1 MVKVTL
7 VHASWCHVCPA
18 AKKLWNDLRSE
29 HDFDY
34 EGIDIDTPEGEAL
47 SEKYSI
53 MSVPTTIIDGEIA
66 FIGVPGKEEAL
77 LKIS

>member
-7 VHASWCHVCPA
+7 IHASWCHVCPA
-18 AKKLWNDLRSE
+18 ARKFWNDLRSE
-29 HDFDY
+29 RDFDY
-34 EGIDIDTPEGEAL
+34 EEVDYDTPEGAEL

-77 LKIS
+77 SKIS

>member
-34 EGIDIDTPEGEAL
+34 EDIDIDTPEGEAL
-47 SEKYSI
+47 SGKYSI
-53 MSVPTTIIDGEIA
+53 MSVPTTIIDGEVA
-66 FIGVPGKEEAL
+66 FIGVPGREEAL